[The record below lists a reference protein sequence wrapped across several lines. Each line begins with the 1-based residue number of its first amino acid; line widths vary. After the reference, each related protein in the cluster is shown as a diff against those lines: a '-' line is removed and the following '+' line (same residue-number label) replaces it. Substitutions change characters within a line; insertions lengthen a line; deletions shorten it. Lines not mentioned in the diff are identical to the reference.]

1 MDFFQRQDNARRK
14 TSLFVLLFIIAVLL
28 VIAAVNGTIF
38 LIFKLSNT
46 YDFDTVQ
53 WWLGAPAAYTALG
66 TLLVIVAGS
75 LTRYIKL
82 GSGGVAVAKMAGAVR
97 VDLNSRDSGTR
108 TYINVVEEMSIAAG
122 LPVPEIFV
130 MPQEQ
135 AINAFV
141 AGYTPAD
148 TVVVI
153 TQGALETLSRDELQ
167 GVIGHEFSHI
177 LHADTLINLRLM
189 ALLAGILFIGDIGQY
204 LMRSSGRRRYS
215 SRRSKEEGGMFLL
228 GLALA
233 IIGYVGVFMG
243 RLIKAAV
250 SRQREFLADAS
261 SVQFTRNPEGIA
273 GALFTIGE
281 HSSSSFLTHTVQ
293 AESMNHMCFG
303 ETVKIGFS
311 NLLASHPPI
320 RERIDA
326 LGGSMFAR
334 VRSKNRNKKMSAPSS
349 DHTLKSGEFPEE
361 ASGFASSNQASAI
374 STKRNATCELP
385 PIAYA
390 SPEIENAPTKINSFT
405 AATGQVS
412 VDDVDHARSLLQRL
426 PEEAR
431 HLAHTASG
439 AALIVIGLIAK
450 ENNLTEKEI
459 AGVYN
464 QPIFNFPPT
473 TSTATIIT
481 LTERIDN
488 QLRMPLMELCSPT
501 LKTLTTEQRESFL
514 SSLFSLAKSDGKISL
529 FEFLCLSFLELQLP
543 SKVRKPKIRQAYKL
557 NELGDELATIL
568 TLIYQAGMP
577 HQNEAASKAILE
589 DSISRLCGSTSQ
601 QLEKNIH
608 NTRAVST
615 AFNKLRDLSP
625 LLKPAV
631 LEATTDLI
639 LADNIIT
646 TKEYDL
652 LRVVAACMDCPMPA
666 LMVRK

>member
-14 TSLFVLLFIIAVLL
+14 TSLLVLLFVIAVLL
-28 VIAAVNGTIF
+28 VVVAVNGAIF
-38 LIFKLSNT
+38 AVFKFSNS
-46 YDFDTVQ
+46 YEFDTAQ

-66 TLLVIVAGS
+66 TLLVIIAGS
-75 LTRYIKL
+75 LTCYIKL

-97 VDLNSRDSGTR
+97 VDLNSRSSEIR

-122 LPVPEIFV
+122 LPVPEIFI
-130 MPQEQ
+130 MPQEL

-189 ALLAGILFIGDIGQY
+189 ALLAGILFVGDIGQF
-204 LMRSSGRRRYS
+204 LMRSSSRGRHS
-215 SRRSKEEGGMFLL
+215 SRRSKEEGGMLLL

-273 GALFTIGE
+273 GALFTIDQ
-281 HSSSSFLTHTVQ
+281 HTSSTYLTHTIQ

-311 NLLASHPPI
+311 KLLASHPPI

-334 VRSKNRNKKMSAPSS
+334 VRSKNRNKQQPASVSEQAKKSVDLPESA
-349 DHTLKSGEFPEE
+349 K
-361 ASGFASSNQASAI
+361 GFASGSSASA
-374 STKRNATCELP
+374 ATNQENVSELP
-385 PIAYA
+385 PIPYVPPVKKTAG
-390 SPEIENAPTKINSFT
+390 SNISSFAT
-405 AATGQVS
+405 ATGEVS
-412 VDDVDHARSLLQRL
+412 VEDVDHARLLLQRL
-426 PEEAR
+426 PEEV
-431 HLAHTASG
+431 HQLTHTPSG
-439 AALIVIGLIAK
+439 AALIIICLIAK
-450 ENNLTEKEI
+450 ENNLSEKEI
-459 AGVYN
+459 ASAYN
-464 QPIFNFPPT
+464 QSEFNFPPVGTIT
-473 TSTATIIT
+473 TVLA
-481 LTERIDN
+481 LTERIDH
-488 QLRMPLMELCSPT
+488 QLRMPVLELCSPT
-501 LKTLTTEQRESFL
+501 LKTLDTKQRETL
-514 SSLFSLAKSDGKISL
+514 ISSLFSLAKSDGKISL

-543 SKVRKPKIRQAYKL
+543 AKVRKPKIRQTYKL
-557 NELGDELATIL
+557 HELSDELDTIL
-568 TLIYQAGMP
+568 TLIYQAGVP
-577 HQNEAASKAILE
+577 HQDEAAAKTILE
-589 DSISRLCGSTSQ
+589 DSIHRLCGGKSQQPSTS
-601 QLEKNIH
+601 KR
-608 NTRAVST
+608 NTREVSA

-631 LEATTDLI
+631 LDAATDLI
-639 LADNIIT
+639 LADNVIT
-646 TKEYDL
+646 TKEYDV
-652 LRVVAACMDCPMPA
+652 LRVIASCLDCPMPA
-666 LMVRK
+666 LMIRK